1 LGTLETESP
10 EIAKQ
15 IESLNEDLKNFENLK
30 ADLAM
35 AKAKNLGLKVD
46 EKAIKSVEELDGKVV
61 IAIEGTS
68 LVKVVDKEMLISEAS
83 KFTDPITSITIN
95 SKIYSA
101 EALKPEILTQELI
114 TGTYKQAKQAR
125 AKAVERVNALESAGA
140 SKTEI
145 QSAKATSEA
154 AKYAEIAAGQSLV
167 SSNRIATASVA
178 SQKEAL
184 ENLKSVASTPGMNKF
199 DVRRANAAVKAAE
212 AQVAGLNYDY
222 QSEINKIAM
231 AEKKFNNFR
240 VDLYNKDIAAAK
252 AAGNMREVENL
263 QRRLNNF
270 QERLVDE
277 RTAFE
282 AASARNNYFDALS
295 KAAIQNTIASSTSSL
310 QNKTSSLATGTNK
323 IAESQATAVSAAQVS
338 QGSANLSAYDAAKAA
353 REEIDKNMN
362 ELRASGASKE
372 AIQAAENARHAAL
385 QVEISAA
392 NAVASTNRTAV
403 QQAVQQAAQEA
414 SAAAQQV
421 AQEVAQEA
429 AAAAA
434 AQAAKVAT
442 LEALK
447 AVAGTPGMSQWD
459 VQRAQAAVKAAEAE
473 LAGTEYD
480 LDHALNTI
488 NQNKAYEESGGTP
501 NQSGRTWDGH

>member
-1 LGTLETESP
+1 
-10 EIAKQ
+10 
-15 IESLNEDLKNFENLK
+15 
-30 ADLAM
+30 
-35 AKAKNLGLKVD
+35 
-46 EKAIKSVEELDGKVV
+46 
-61 IAIEGTS
+61 
-68 LVKVVDKEMLISEAS
+68 
-83 KFTDPITSITIN
+83 
-95 SKIYSA
+95 
-101 EALKPEILTQELI
+101 
-114 TGTYKQAKQAR
+114 
-125 AKAVERVNALESAGA
+125 
-140 SKTEI
+140 
-145 QSAKATSEA
+145 
-154 AKYAEIAAGQSLV
+154 
-167 SSNRIATASVA
+167 
-178 SQKEAL
+178 
-184 ENLKSVASTPGMNKF
+184 
-199 DVRRANAAVKAAE
+199 
-212 AQVAGLNYDY
+212 
-222 QSEINKIAM
+222 M

-277 RTAFE
+277 RIAFE

>member
-1 LGTLETESP
+1 
-10 EIAKQ
+10 
-15 IESLNEDLKNFENLK
+15 
-30 ADLAM
+30 
-35 AKAKNLGLKVD
+35 
-46 EKAIKSVEELDGKVV
+46 
-61 IAIEGTS
+61 
-68 LVKVVDKEMLISEAS
+68 
-83 KFTDPITSITIN
+83 
-95 SKIYSA
+95 
-101 EALKPEILTQELI
+101 
-114 TGTYKQAKQAR
+114 
-125 AKAVERVNALESAGA
+125 
-140 SKTEI
+140 
-145 QSAKATSEA
+145 
-154 AKYAEIAAGQSLV
+154 
-167 SSNRIATASVA
+167 
-178 SQKEAL
+178 
-184 ENLKSVASTPGMNKF
+184 MNKF

-222 QSEINKIAM
+222 QSEINKITM

-277 RTAFE
+277 RIAFE